1 MSKNPI
7 VQYFNQALS
16 IDGFVIGTQ
25 SISIDQSMPANKL
38 TQFGQIQSDT
48 STKIRVFRP
57 RPEVKLDVVRPLDK
71 SSAPLINT
79 GVDQFLKYYGG
90 ISSWDTAIKKY
101 NLEFAINRED
111 LDSNGKI
118 HTGGTSLK
126 FRNFLLSEARYTFSA
141 DSTFAEERLGFVGNT
156 VEKGTGL
163 TSAGTGKDSGN
174 VVRRQDFSKVDCTFP
189 TELQSLFDAN
199 RSVLKEVSLGF
210 SINWNTL
217 QNFGE
222 MNNLKYKFMSL
233 PIDISCSFTIV
244 DFLFDQV
251 GDNSVFLDSLTGN
264 MSDILFTGT
273 DFVPNR
279 QIIIV
284 AGGTTFD
291 LGDKNYLVSRNRKGG
306 EAGSN
311 SYSTYTYEY
320 KNVEN
325 FIKITRG

>member
-16 IDGFVIGTQ
+16 IDGFIVGTQ

-38 TQFGQIQSDT
+38 TEFGQIQSDST
-48 STKIRVFRP
+48 TKIRVYRP
-57 RPEVKLDVVRPLDK
+57 RPEVKLEVVRPLDNDL
-71 SSAPLINT
+71 APTIVT
-79 GVDQFLKYYGG
+79 GADQFLKYYGG
-90 ISSWDTAIKKY
+90 ISSWDTGIKKY
-101 NLEFAINRED
+101 TLEFAINREA

-126 FRNFLLSEARYTFSA
+126 FRDFLLSEARYNFNA

-163 TSAGTGKDSGN
+163 ISAGSGKNSGN
-174 VVRRQDFSKVDCTFP
+174 VVRRQNFNKLLSVFP
-189 TELQSLFDAN
+189 SELQSLFDSGT
-199 RSVLKEVSLGF
+199 SVLREVSLGI

-222 MNNLKYKFMSL
+222 MNNIKYKYMSL
-233 PIDISCSFTIV
+233 PIDISCSFTVV
-244 DFLFDQV
+244 DLLFDQV

-264 MSDILFTGT
+264 MSDILFTNT
-273 DFVPNR
+273 DFTPNR
-279 QIIIV
+279 SIKIV
-284 AGGTTFD
+284 SGGTTFD
-291 LGDKNYLVSRNRKGG
+291 LGNKNYLVSRNRKGG

-311 SYSTYTYEY
+311 SYTTYTYEY

-325 FIKITRG
+325 SITISRG